1 VPAAGA
7 YLAAGVLGVGIFF
20 GEALGPSP
28 AVSTLV
34 LAGSFAVA
42 AVLVRGPRARVG
54 LVLAVLACVGCA
66 LERRALDGLV
76 HWPLAEATQR
86 RSDVVIRG
94 TLVDDPD
101 GTRWSAQVLV
111 RVDSARVDDGRT
123 PRVGGG
129 DGSGFLPVR
138 RTVLVDAEGDAV
150 GRLSVLAAGDDVVLR
165 GWLRPLEGFDERL
178 RWRHVVATMAAT
190 DLLDA
195 SGPASPLA
203 EVANQARGVV
213 LRGTDALPATE
224 RALVAGFLLGDT
236 RDLPEVVEERFRAAG
251 LSHLLAVSGGNV
263 AFVLALAGPGLRR
276 LPRPA
281 RLAAAL
287 AVLLVFGAMTRWE
300 PSVLR
305 ACAMAAL
312 AVVAVH
318 TGRPAQA
325 VRLLALAVTG
335 LLLVDPFLVHSVGFL
350 LSVGAS
356 LGIALLAVPIARWLR
371 GPAWF
376 REPLATTAAAQIGV
390 APILIPVFG
399 SVPLVALPANLL
411 AVPLV
416 GPLTIWGL
424 VAGTMAGV
432 MRSRVPPAA
441 TALQWP
447 THVLADAVLGI
458 ADAASRVPLEVGA
471 PHVGAAVGVA
481 AVVAVLVAAP
491 VALPVAVRVLARRRP
506 MLRRRALVLPPR

>member
-1 VPAAGA
+1 MRAAGV
-7 YLAAGVLGVGIFF
+7 YLAAGVLVVGIFV
-20 GEALGPSP
+20 GEALGPAP
-28 AVSTLV
+28 ACSTIV
-34 LAGSFAVA
+34 VAGALATTA
-42 AVLVRGPRARVG
+42 ALARGRRARLG
-54 LVLAVLACVGCA
+54 LALIALACVGCA

-76 HWPLAEATQR
+76 HWPLAQATGLR
-86 RSDVVIRG
+86 ADVVLRG

-101 GTRWSAQVLV
+101 GTRWSTQVLV

-123 PRVGGG
+123 RGAGGG
-129 DGSGFLPVR
+129 HGSALIPVH

-150 GRLSVLAAGDDVVLR
+150 GRLAVLAAGDDVALR

-178 RWRHVVATMAAT
+178 RWHHVVATMAAT

-195 SGPASPLA
+195 GGPASPLA
-203 EVANQARGVV
+203 EVANEARDVV

-224 RALVAGFLLGDT
+224 RALVAGFLVGDT
-236 RDLPEVVEERFRAAG
+236 RDLPDVVNERFRAAG
-251 LSHLLAVSGGNV
+251 LSHLLAVSGENV
-263 AFVLALAGPGLRR
+263 AFVLALAGPALRR
-276 LPRPA
+276 LPRSA
-281 RLAAAL
+281 RLGAAL
-287 AVLLVFGAMTRWE
+287 AVLVVFGAMTRWE

-312 AVVAVH
+312 AVVAVYA
-318 TGRPAQA
+318 GRPAQA
-325 VRLLALAVTG
+325 VRLLALAVTA
-335 LLLVDPFLVHSVGFL
+335 LLLIDPFLVHSVGFL

-356 LGIALLAVPIARWLR
+356 LGIALLAVPITRRLR

-390 APILIPVFG
+390 APVLIPVFG
-399 SVPLVALPANLL
+399 SIPLVAVPANLL

-424 VAGTMAGV
+424 AGGTLAGLI
-432 MRSRVPPAA
+432 RSRVPAAA

-447 THVLADAVLGI
+447 TRVLADAVLGI
-458 ADAASRVPLEVGA
+458 ADAASRVPVAVGA
-471 PHVGAAVGVA
+471 PFVGIVLAAAAVA
-481 AVVAVLVAAP
+481 AVIVAVAMGVMG
-491 VALPVAVRVLARRRP
+491 RVRRRP